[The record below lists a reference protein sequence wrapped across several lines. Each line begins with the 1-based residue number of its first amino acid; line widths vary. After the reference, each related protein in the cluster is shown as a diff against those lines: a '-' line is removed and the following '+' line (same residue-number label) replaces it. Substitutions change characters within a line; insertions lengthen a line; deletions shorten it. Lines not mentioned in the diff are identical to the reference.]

1 MPQDFTKANL
11 NVTAKFILTII
22 LSKDVIPNNNSSI
35 DEINNETNYNSIN
48 WDRFKAY

>member
-1 MPQDFTKANL
+1 MPQDLTKANL
-11 NVTAKFILTII
+11 NTTAKPTPTIT